1 MFHSN
6 GRLRETPFNV
16 LQGLGPASL
25 KLRQIAS
32 RQNE

>member
-25 KLRQIAS
+25 KLGQIAS